1 MAVTPV
7 DLSAVVG
14 GYTKATASVG
24 TDGAQIT
31 GPPSCAAIYVRAA
44 DAGTFAGAGG
54 DDVPLDADVWTLAY
68 QQSPGI
74 SSSPSVLVK
83 PATGTTTVY
92 ARVV

>member
-7 DLSAVVG
+7 DLTAVSG

-24 TDGAQIT
+24 TDGARIT
-31 GPPSCAAIYVRAA
+31 GPPACAAIYVRIGH
-44 DAGTFAGAGG
+44 AGTFAAAGG
-54 DDVPLDADVWTLAY
+54 DDVPVDADVWTLVY
-68 QQSPGI
+68 NRSDGI

-83 PATGTTTVY
+83 PNSGTTTVY